1 MNQRILNGALAL
13 WFSAAVCSSAWAAD
27 GTIKIGISASMSGSF
42 ASVGESVKSAV
53 EMAKKELESA
63 GGLKVGDKFYAIDPI
78 YVDNGSDRSTASANA
93 LNLIGQKQVLAIIG
107 PMSSARAIPMG
118 EVANAFKTPMITP
131 WSTANETTLNRPYVF
146 RMPVMYGIQAT
157 AATKFIAKEWK
168 ATKVAILYD
177 EVSAYPSGMAKA
189 FRETFEAANGAD
201 AVVAFETFRTGDT
214 DFSKQITA
222 ILNSGAEVLYTP
234 QHYEEVPLIVR
245 QARKMGWKKPITGSN
260 SWAGGDLM
268 GKCGDDCKGL
278 MFTGNFAPGG
288 VSGVAKTF
296 VEKYQ
301 ATYKRLPD
309 EPAALAYDAMKLL
322 CQAIQNTGGLTG
334 NLVQDRTNVRT
345 QIAATKNFEG
355 ATGTMSYKGSGDPE
369 KCAVIIKIDDN
380 GIYTNIDKVCP

>member
-1 MNQRILNGALAL
+1 MNQRTMNGMLAL
-13 WFSAAVCSSAWAAD
+13 LVSTAAFSNAWAAD
-27 GTIKIGISASMSGSF
+27 GTIKIGISASYSGSF

-63 GGLKVGDKFYAIDPI
+63 GGLKVGDKTYTIEPV
-78 YVDNGSDRSTASANA
+78 YVDNGSDRSAASANA
-93 LNLIGQKQVLAIIG
+93 LNLIGQKQVLAIVG

-131 WSTANETTLNRPYVF
+131 WSTANETTKNRSYVF
-146 RMPVMYGIQAT
+146 RMPIMYGIQAT
-157 AATKFIAKEWK
+157 AATKFMAKEWK
-168 ATKVAILYD
+168 ATKVAVLYD

-189 FRETFEAANGAD
+189 FKESFEAANGASS
-201 AVVAFETFRTGDT
+201 VVAFETFRTGDT
-214 DFSKQITA
+214 DFSKQITT

-245 QARKMGWKKPITGSN
+245 QARKMGWKKPITGAN
-260 SWAGGDLM
+260 AWAGGDLM
-268 GKCGDDCKGL
+268 GKCGDACKGL

-296 VEKYQ
+296 VEQYQ
-301 ATYKRLPD
+301 SSYNRLPD
-309 EPAALAYDAMKLL
+309 EPAALTYDAMKLL
-322 CQAIQNTGGLTG
+322 FRAIQNTGGLSG
-334 NLVQDRTNVRT
+334 NLVQDRNNVRA

-355 ATGTMSYKGSGDPE
+355 ATGTLSYKGSGDPE

-380 GIYTNIDKVCP
+380 GVFNNIDKICP

>member
-1 MNQRILNGALAL
+1 MNQRTLNGMLAL
-13 WFSAAVCSSAWAAD
+13 WISTAAFSNAWAAD
-27 GTIKIGISASMSGSF
+27 GTIKIGISASFSGSF
-42 ASVGESVKSAV
+42 ANVGESMKSAV
-53 EMAKKELESA
+53 EMAKKELEST
-63 GGLKVGDKFYAIDPI
+63 GGLKVGDKTYSIEPI

-93 LNLIGQKQVLAIIG
+93 LNLIGQKQVLAIVG

-131 WSTANETTLNRPYVF
+131 WSTADETTKNRPYVF

-157 AATKFIAKEWK
+157 ASTKFIAKEWK
-168 ATKVAILYD
+168 TTKVGVLYD

-189 FRETFEAANGAD
+189 FKETFEATNGPNSI
-201 AVVAFETFRTGDT
+201 VAFETFRTGDT
-214 DFSKQITA
+214 DFSKQITS
-222 ILNSGAEVLYTP
+222 IMNSGAEVLYTP

-245 QARKMGWKKPITGSN
+245 QARKMGWKKPITGAN
-260 SWAGGDLM
+260 AWAGGDLM

-278 MFTGNFAPGG
+278 MFSGNFAPGG

-301 ATYKRLPD
+301 SIYNRMPD
-309 EPAALAYDAMKLL
+309 EPAALTYDAMKILF
-322 CQAIQNTGGLTG
+322 QAIQKTGGLSG

-380 GIYTNIDKVCP
+380 GVFTNMDKFCP